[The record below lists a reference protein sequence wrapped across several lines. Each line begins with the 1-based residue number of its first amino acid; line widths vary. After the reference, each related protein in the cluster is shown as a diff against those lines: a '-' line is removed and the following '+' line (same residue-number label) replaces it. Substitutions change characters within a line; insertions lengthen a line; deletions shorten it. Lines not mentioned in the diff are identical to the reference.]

1 MRTELYSQVAKKV
14 LKDSLHLKK
23 GETLT
28 VETWNNGLPFAR
40 EVVKEARRIGCI
52 PITLLEDEE
61 AFLDGVRNASREIVG
76 LMGKQEY
83 AMLSGS
89 DGYVFIPGPP
99 LGTYN
104 RKITR
109 QEYIDST
116 RYNDSWYKAAKKAD
130 LRGVRLT
137 FGYVGRDIARLL
149 GRSVEDVV
157 EHQLRGSLVSFEKI
171 ARKAKEIAKPMEEEG
186 TYATL
191 ASDGMMLNFELKG
204 GLEIQDGITDREDL
218 DAGNNVCYI
227 PPGYVEK
234 EVRPSS
240 VSGRVKLSP
249 SLTRFGRLEDAT
261 LEFEDGKI
269 VTWTSRASPGVLT
282 KLAEVLPQR
291 SPKLAALVVGLN
303 PTMKFGFGQDRFPAG
318 SVSLLL
324 GFTGILRRAN
334 LEVGGKTVVKDGRLS

>member
-52 PITLLEDEE
+52 PITLLEDEA

-99 LGTYN
+99 LGTYT

-109 QEYIDST
+109 QEYVDST
-116 RYNDSWYKAAKKAD
+116 RYNDSWYKAAKKAN

-137 FGYVGRDIARLL
+137 FGYVGLDRRLC
-149 GRSVEDVV
+149 RTFVAFSEDPVI
-157 EHQLRGSLVSFEKI
+157 GPT
-171 ARKAKEIAKPMEEEG
+171 EISSGDGGEPAPMIVPG
-186 TYATL
+186 H
-191 ASDGMMLNFELKG
+191 
-204 GLEIQDGITDREDL
+204 
-218 DAGNNVCYI
+218 
-227 PPGYVEK
+227 PPGV
-234 EVRPSS
+234 VR
-240 VSGRVKLSP
+240 
-249 SLTRFGRLEDAT
+249 AT
-261 LEFEDGKI
+261 WE
-269 VTWTSRASPGVLT
+269 WMS
-282 KLAEVLPQR
+282 
-291 SPKLAALVVGLN
+291 AA
-303 PTMKFGFGQDRFPAG
+303 R
-318 SVSLLL
+318 
-324 GFTGILRRAN
+324 
-334 LEVGGKTVVKDGRLS
+334 

>member
-1 MRTELYSQVAKKV
+1 VRTELYSQVAKKV

-52 PITLLEDEE
+52 PITLLEDEA

-76 LMGKQEY
+76 LMGKHEY

-99 LGTYN
+99 LGTYT

-109 QEYIDST
+109 QEYIEST
-116 RYNDSWYKAAKKAD
+116 RYNDSWYKAAKKAN

-171 ARKAKEIAKPMEEEG
+171 SRRAKEIAKPMEEEG
-186 TYATL
+186 AYVTI
-191 ASDGMMLNFELKG
+191 ASDGMKLNFELTG
-204 GLEIQDGITDREDL
+204 ELETQDGITDREDL
-218 DAGNNVCYI
+218 EAGNNVCYI

-261 LEFEDGKI
+261 LEFEEGKL
-269 VTWTSRASPGVLT
+269 VSWTSRASPDVVG
-282 KLAEVLPQR
+282 KLAEVLPGK
-291 SPKLAALVVGLN
+291 SPKLAGLVVGLN
-303 PTMKFGFGQDRFPAG
+303 PVMKFGFGQDRFPAG

-334 LEVGGKTVVKDGRLS
+334 LEVGGETVVKDGGLS

>member
-1 MRTELYSQVAKKV
+1 MRTQLYSRVASRV
-14 LKDSLHLKK
+14 LEDSLQLKK

-40 EVVKEARRIGCI
+40 EVVKHARRIGCI
-52 PITLLEDEE
+52 PITLLEDEA

-76 LMGKQEY
+76 LMGKHEY
-83 AMLSGS
+83 AMLSGT
-89 DGYVFIPGPP
+89 DVYVFIPGPP
-99 LGTYN
+99 LGTYTQ
-104 RKITR
+104 KITR

-116 RYNDSWYKAAKKAD
+116 RYNDSWYQAAKKAN
-130 LRGVRLT
+130 LRGVRMT

-171 ARKAKEIAKPMEEEG
+171 ARKAKEIAKPMKEG
-186 TYATL
+186 ADATL
-191 ASDGMMLNFELKG
+191 TSDGMKLNFGLKG
-204 GLEIQDGITDREDL
+204 ELEIQDGITDHEDL
-218 DAGNNVCYI
+218 EAGNNVCYI

-240 VSGRVKLSP
+240 VSGTVKLSP
-249 SLTRFGRLEDAT
+249 SLTRFGMLEDAT
-261 LEFEDGKI
+261 LEFEEGKI

-291 SPKLAALVVGLN
+291 SPKLAAFVVGLN